1 MNMNLQ
7 KKHNV
12 SEQKNV
18 AFNYFSNNHTGTTVV
33 LKLQNDEI
41 VTVCDKNNNDK
52 ETVL

>member
-1 MNMNLQ
+1 MNLQ

-18 AFNYFSNNHTGTTVV
+18 AFNYFSNNV
-33 LKLQNDEI
+33 I
-41 VTVCDKNNNDK
+41 YNDK